1 MKRCTSCQRTY
12 PDDAP
17 AYCVNDGTRLVEEE
31 STPAYDPQKTIMA
44 SVPPL
49 PPPQPYSNPAPLP
62 NNSPSMPQPMPQQQA
77 PWPPPPQAQ
86 GQNWGGGYYP
96 QGQGGYAPPKSKGL
110 AMATLIVGC
119 VSGVLGA
126 FLLLDYLHVIR
137 MLTRDTAIP
146 MLIAAI
152 ATGSIALVLGIITLF
167 SSRQRGKGLAA
178 IGMILGAFSI
188 GFWIYL
194 EIEHGIFF

>member
-1 MKRCTSCQRTY
+1 MKRCPSCQRTY
-12 PDDAP
+12 QDDAP
-17 AYCVNDGTRLVEEE
+17 AFCVNDGTRLVEEE
-31 STPAYDPQKTIMA
+31 SAPAYDPQKTIMA

-62 NNSPSMPQPMPQQQA
+62 NNPPLPPPPPQQQA
-77 PWPPPPQAQ
+77 PWPPPPQQAQ

-96 QGQGGYAPPKSKGL
+96 QGQGYAPPKSKGL
-110 AMATLIVGC
+110 SLATLIVGC
-119 VSGVLGA
+119 ISGLLGA
-126 FLLLDYLHVIR
+126 FLLLDYLRIIR

-152 ATGSIALVLGIITLF
+152 ATGILALVLGLITLF
-167 SSRQRGKGLAA
+167 SSSQRGKGMAA
-178 IGMILGAFSI
+178 VGMILGAFSV

-194 EIEHGIFF
+194 EVEHGIFFR

>member
-1 MKRCTSCQRTY
+1 MKRCPSCQRTY

-17 AYCVNDGTRLVEEE
+17 AFCVNDGTRLVEEE
-31 STPAYDPQKTIMA
+31 SAPAYDPQKTIMA
-44 SVPPL
+44 SAPPL
-49 PPPQPYSNPAPLP
+49 PPPQPYSHPAPP
-62 NNSPSMPQPMPQQQA
+62 ANYPPAAPPQQQQA
-77 PWPPPPQAQ
+77 PWPPPPPQAQ

-96 QGQGGYAPPKSKGL
+96 QGQGGYAPPQSKSL
-110 AMATLIVGC
+110 ALATLIVGGI
-119 VSGVLGA
+119 SGLLGVLM
-126 FLLLDYLHVIR
+126 LLDYLRYIR

-152 ATGSIALVLGIITLF
+152 ATGVVALVLGLISLF
-167 SSRQRGKGLAA
+167 SSRQRGKGMAA
-178 IGMILGAFSI
+178 VGMILGAFSI